1 MVVSSAEFVRKSL
14 DVFFVSDEHID
25 LPESPFHSVG
35 RPLDGTEVVPRKM
48 WGYFCGVVSKVCS
61 WWGATG

>member
-1 MVVSSAEFVRKSL
+1 MRKSL

-35 RPLDGTEVVPRKM
+35 RPLDGTEVVPRKNV
-48 WGYFCGVVSKVCS
+48 GLFLRRGVQGVLLV
-61 WWGATG
+61 GATG